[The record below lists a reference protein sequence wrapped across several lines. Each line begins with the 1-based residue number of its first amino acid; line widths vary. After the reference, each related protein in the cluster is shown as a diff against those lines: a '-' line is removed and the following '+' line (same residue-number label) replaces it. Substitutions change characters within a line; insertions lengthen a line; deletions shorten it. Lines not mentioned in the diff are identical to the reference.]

1 MTFEELSTQSYEYLN
16 EQQKICEE
24 KYLLSLHERWFY
36 DQETGLIIF
45 YNADKEYLRIH
56 FEAVGSISLISNTW
70 LWAWDNNT
78 VLENTITNILK
89 VKDFGEKNDFRKL
102 FQPKWDAD
110 MYDGWEMTAIA
121 AFILK
126 AKGAYRTPNDKANV
140 FSFKLFKEIEVVDE
154 NALEEMQ
161 KAHWRTEP

>member
-1 MTFEELSTQSYEYLN
+1 MTFEELSKEAYEYLN
-16 EQQKICEE
+16 EQQEICET

-45 YNADKEYLRIH
+45 YNEDKVYLRIK

-70 LWAWDNNT
+70 LWSWANST
-78 VLENTITNILK
+78 VLANTRIDIIK
-89 VKDFGEKNDFRKL
+89 MKEYGERDKFEKL
-102 FQPKWDAD
+102 FLNKWDAD

-121 AFILK
+121 AYLLK
-126 AKGAYRTPNDKANV
+126 AKGAYRAPNETKDI

-154 NALEEMQ
+154 IALEEMR
-161 KAHWRTEP
+161 KAQ